1 MFAISQDKYYFMFSE
16 LAPSCI
22 ELVAETAI
30 NIGYSC
36 QLITDEMADIFIVD
50 GHTYDDVETQLSK
63 FRESVRSAGLGHGG
77 APTGAAASAPT
88 SVSIVTF
95 RWDQHR

>member
-1 MFAISQDKYYFMFSE
+1 MFTELSPYYVE
-16 LAPSCI
+16 LI
-22 ELVAETAI
+22 AETAV

-36 QLITDEMADIFIVD
+36 QLLTDEMADIFIVD
-50 GHTYDDVETQLSK
+50 GHTYDEVETQLSK

-77 APTGAAASAPT
+77 APTGASAVAPT